1 LYDLLLPFPLAV
13 LVVFNPESPL
23 ESALVLSPLIAS
35 IFLPF
40 SASLLVFVLALARS
54 IIYAPVVKHV
64 FLAYVFFCVH
74 VGSTAD
80 VLRE

>member
-23 ESALVLSPLIAS
+23 GSVLALCPLIAS

-40 SASLLVFVLALARS
+40 SASLFVFALALARS
-54 IIYAPVVKHV
+54 IIYASVVKHV
-64 FLAYVFFCVH
+64 FLA
-74 VGSTAD
+74 
-80 VLRE
+80 